1 MISPSELKRQLLPKG
16 IRRELQNLG
25 NRLFNRC
32 TEDKLVTVFQRLQ
45 IPPGA
50 YVCVHSMLSGLGY
63 LVGGPETVIKAL
75 QRAVPGCTI
84 MMPSF
89 PFSGSAKEYLDLG
102 EVFDPQQ
109 TPSKSGMLTECLR
122 RMPGAVRSLHPTH
135 PCVALGPG
143 ARDLIDGAEQSLT
156 PFGDDS
162 TYGRFSKKS
171 NAYLL
176 LIHTNN
182 TSMVHR
188 IQEMV
193 NMPNLFLDPVFNART
208 LLPTGGVTEFP
219 VKLHTPVVPLF
230 VVEGDEG
237 KGKEFLW
244 YPDYTLLFPKYN
256 YQRIQEK
263 LLGNPAWEKLKKRHD
278 SFIERGVYAVSASGG
293 SEIMSVKLD
302 PWLREINRDVCRSLQ
317 LFCSD
322 YDGENLAAM
331 YREGRLAK

>member
-1 MISPSELKRQLLPKG
+1 MIRPSELKRQLLPKG
-16 IRRELQNLG
+16 IKRELQNLS

-32 TEDKLVTVFQRLQ
+32 TEEKLVAAFQHLQ
-45 IPPGA
+45 IPSGA
-50 YVCVHSMLSGLGY
+50 YLCVHSMLSGLGY

-75 QRAVPGCTI
+75 QRAVPACTI
-84 MMPSF
+84 MMPTF
-89 PFSGSAKEYLDLG
+89 PFSGSAKEYLDHG

-122 RMPGAVRSLHPTH
+122 RMPGAVRSMHPTH

-143 ARDLIDGAEQSLT
+143 AHDLIDGSEHSLT

-162 TYGRFSKKS
+162 TYGRFSSIS

-193 NMPNLFLDPVFNART
+193 DMPNLFLDGEFSART
-208 LLPTGGVTEFP
+208 LLPTGAVAHFP
-219 VKLHTPVVPLF
+219 VKLHTPIVPLF
-230 VVEGDEG
+230 VVEGDGGGGREV
-237 KGKEFLW
+237 LW

-256 YQRIQEK
+256 FQRIQDK
-263 LLGNPAWEKLKKRHD
+263 LQGNSVWEKLKKRHD
-278 SFIERGVYAVSASGG
+278 SFIDRGIYAVAATGG
-293 SEIMSVKLD
+293 SEIMSVKLN
-302 PWLREINRDVCRSLQ
+302 PWLQETNREVCRTLQ
-317 LFCSD
+317 EFGPD
-322 YDGENLAAM
+322 YDPEIIAAM
-331 YREGRLAK
+331 YEEGRLAR